1 MQIQASPMN
10 DDEHGNNEKSGSTA
24 SDFLNF
30 FDASFH
36 LENQDILYIK
46 RESVTSNRSNG
57 QNDQYKN
64 CSIKSNEEKNECQSN
79 NIINTDSG
87 KKT

>member
-1 MQIQASPMN
+1 MN
-10 DDEHGNNEKSGSTA
+10 DDENGNNEKSGSQA

-36 LENQDILYIK
+36 LETNDSVYVK
-46 RESVTSNRSNG
+46 RESIGSNRSNG

-64 CSIKSNEEKNECQSN
+64 CSIKSNDEKTENQSN
-79 NIINTDSG
+79 NIINTDTG
-87 KKT
+87 KKR